1 MKRRL
6 YAPGP
11 VEVPAEVLAALARPV
26 LHHRTPEFQEI
37 SGRVSGKLA
46 EVFMV
51 PGGEVITLS
60 GSGTTAMEAA
70 FVSTVPAG
78 SKVIAINAGKFGE
91 RWLHIARSHGH
102 EVVELAVEWGRAAP
116 PERLAEL
123 LEQHPDTAAVLAT
136 HSETST
142 GVLHDVEALCA
153 AAREVAP
160 DALFIVDAVTSLAST
175 ELRPLDWQ
183 LDAVVSGS
191 QKGLMTP
198 PGLGFAWLSER
209 AWSGHPGVQAGFG
222 LDLRRFRAGKQPT
235 TPATSLVVALDVAL
249 DLLLAE
255 GMEAVWARRE
265 RLTRL
270 LVAGAVELGFSEFP
284 ERPTPAVA
292 ALKVPAGTDAPAVVR
307 AMAGQ
312 GVTIAGGQD
321 QLAQTVVRPSLLG
334 HADELDVAVL
344 LAALS
349 RSLPAAAAGR

>member
-1 MKRRL
+1 MRQRL

-11 VEVPAEVLAALARPV
+11 VEVPGEVLAALARPV
-26 LHHRTPEFQEI
+26 LHHRTSEYREVAE
-37 SGRVSGKLA
+37 RVSERLA
-46 EVFMV
+46 DVFMV

-91 RWLHIARSHGH
+91 RWVHIARSHGH
-102 EVVELAVEWGRAAP
+102 EVVELVVEWGRAAQ
-116 PERLAEL
+116 PEQLAAL
-123 LEQHPDTAAVLAT
+123 LEQHPDSAAVLAT

-142 GVLHDVEALCA
+142 GVLHDIEALSA
-153 AAREVAP
+153 AARELAP
-160 DALFIVDAVTSLAST
+160 DALFIVDAVTSLASA
-175 ELRPLDWQ
+175 ELRPLEWR

-209 AWSGHPGVQAGFG
+209 AWRERPGLQAGFG

-249 DLLLAE
+249 ELLLNE
-255 GMEAVWARRE
+255 GLQAVWARRE

-270 LVAGAVELGFSEFP
+270 LVEGAAELGFSEFP

-292 ALKVPAGTDAPAVVR
+292 ALRVPAGTDARAVVR
-307 AMAGQ
+307 AMAAQ

-321 QLAQTVVRPSLLG
+321 RLAQTVVRPSLLG
-334 HADELDVAVL
+334 HADELDVAVV

-349 RSLPAAAAGR
+349 RALPAAAAGR